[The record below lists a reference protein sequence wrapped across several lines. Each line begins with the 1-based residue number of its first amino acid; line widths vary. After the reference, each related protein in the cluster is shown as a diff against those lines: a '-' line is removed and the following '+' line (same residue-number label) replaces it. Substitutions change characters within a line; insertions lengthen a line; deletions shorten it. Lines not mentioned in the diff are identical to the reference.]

1 LYETSDFEEQDQR
14 DEVIVAAE
22 TAWEDPSDEWA
33 DNVLESADPPQL
45 TDPRDVEHEPSDPS
59 SIDD

>member
-1 LYETSDFEEQDQR
+1 LDETSDFEDQDQG
-14 DEVIVAAE
+14 DEEIVAAE
-22 TAWEDPSDEWA
+22 IAWEDPSDEWA

-45 TDPRDVEHEPSDPS
+45 IDPRDVEDEPADPS